1 MITLLDTLNATNRAA
16 VIQQNFEMLD
26 ALLFGTNSN
35 LRLKF
40 KVDRFVPQLW
50 DPETELWYDLTI
62 TTIEGVRSITLADDG
77 EA

>member
-1 MITLLDTLNATNRAA
+1 MTTLLSTLNAANRAA
-16 VIQQNFEMLD
+16 VIEQNFEMID

-40 KVDRFVPQLW
+40 KVDRYVPQLW
-50 DPETELWYDLTI
+50 DSETELWYDLII
-62 TTIEGVRSITLADDG
+62 TTTEGVRSITLADDG